1 MPTITLPDNSKRKF
15 DNPLSIDDIAKDIG
29 PGLAKATVAGKV
41 NGMLVDASDI
51 IQEDCDLEIVTIQ
64 DDEGIEIVRH
74 SCAHLFAHALKQI
87 YPNAQMAIGPV
98 IKDGFYY
105 DIKLDKNLTNEDLE
119 AIEKRMK
126 QLAKTKYDVVREVVS
141 RKQAIDTFQK
151 RNEPYKVHLAEEIPD
166 GEVIALYHHEEYI
179 DMCRGPHV
187 TNMRHL
193 KAFKLT
199 KTSGAYWKGDSKNEM
214 LQRIYGTAWPDSKDL
229 DNYILQQE
237 EAEKEI
243 IANLAD
249 NLIYFIF
256 KKRLQEWFS
265 GILKGGLFTQLLK
278 TLSKKNKMN
287 TTIKKLIHHKS

>member
-87 YPNAQMAIGPV
+87 HPNAQMAIGPV

-105 DIKLDKNLTNEDLE
+105 DIKLDKNLSNEDLE
-119 AIEKRMK
+119 VIEKRMK

-141 RKQAIDTFQK
+141 RKQAIDTFK
-151 RNEPYKVHLAEEIPD
+151 RRNEPYKVHLAEEIPD

-237 EAEKEI
+237 EAEKRDHRK
-243 IANLAD
+243 LGRQLD
-249 NLIYFIF
+249 LFHF
-256 KKRLQEWFS
+256 QEEAPGMVFWHP
-265 GILKGGLFTQLLK
+265 KG
-278 TLSKKNKMN
+278 LS
-287 TTIKKLIHHKS
+287 LIHI